1 MFTKIL
7 NSRLLQVLHKIIR
20 VKNSNFSLLLLRL
33 LGGGLMLLHG
43 YPKLMKIIEGN
54 TGFADPLGIGE
65 ELSLYLAVFA
75 EFVCS
80 ILILVGLYVRWAVIP
95 YIFTMVIAVFVIH
108 AGDPLQ
114 KQELGL
120 LYLGIGILILLN
132 GSGKYSLDYR
142 IKRRSY
148 L

>member
-43 YPKLMKIIEGN
+43 YPKLMKIIEGK